1 MKLFPGLGA
10 LARRFIIQFHNYP
23 LSMSF
28 LYREIHTRQFMSKAV
43 SDNAIFFWDYKD
55 YARYNARLFSNHI
68 KSNAIPSGR
77 AACLEFGVSTGATTN
92 LLSEALPEYKLFGF
106 DSFEGFVSVKE
117 GSIWAGF
124 QNRFKN
130 QQVPKLNDNVELV
143 TGYVEQTFPDFAKS
157 KLRDAL
163 ALFVHLDLDIYEPT
177 KVVLEWIANAN
188 LKAFVMFDEF
198 INYDEFHLHEYR
210 AFLET
215 IIDRN
220 VPFRVRSLCDRGARD
235 YGQFGKVCVEIR

>member
-1 MKLFPGLGA
+1 MKLTRGLGA
-10 LARRFIIQFHNYP
+10 LARRLITQFHNYP

-55 YARYNARLFSNHI
+55 YARYNARLFSDHV
-68 KSNAIPSGR
+68 KSNNIPIAR
-77 AACLEFGVSTGATTN
+77 AACLEFGVSTGATIN
-92 LLSEALPEYKLFGF
+92 LLSETLPEYKLFGF
-106 DSFEGFVSVKE
+106 DSFEGFASVKD
-117 GSIWAGF
+117 GSVWVEF
-124 QNRFKN
+124 QKQFKS
-130 QQVPKLNDNVELV
+130 QRLPKLNDNVELV

-157 KLRDAL
+157 NLRGVD

-177 KVVLEWIANAN
+177 KVVLDWIANADA
-188 LKAFVMFDEF
+188 KAFVMFDEF

-215 IIDRN
+215 IIDRK
-220 VPFRVRSLCDRGARD
+220 VPYRVRSLCDRGAKD
-235 YGQFGKVCVEIR
+235 YGQFGKVCIEVR